1 MIPVRNPDQK
11 DLLLDQ
17 QMALTHYLDDLL
29 CEPPTSEARAAANPA
44 QQVAVALV
52 AEVVP
57 LVPEPEKID
66 PASEGVGASQP
77 EVVAVKNLPLD
88 CMFFKLA
95 GLVLAVPM
103 EQLTGVEKLAQAL
116 QNPALELRLVEQDMY
131 GVPCSIIDITKVLL
145 PPARIASLG
154 DLSKRH
160 FRQIILV
167 DNNRLGLVCEEILGV
182 ISVAPSAIRWRTD
195 TGKRPWMAG
204 MISDQQA
211 VLLNLPGLQGVLQE
225 SS

>member
-1 MIPVRNPDQK
+1 MIPVSNPDQK

-29 CEPPTSEARAAANPA
+29 CEQSMPEVRVAAHLAQNVTEAMGS
-44 QQVAVALV
+44 
-52 AEVVP
+52 EVVL
-57 LVPEPEKID
+57 LVPESKKID
-66 PASEGVGASQP
+66 PEPEAASVQ
-77 EVVAVKNLPLD
+77 NLPLD

-95 GLVLAVPM
+95 GLLLAVPM
-103 EQLTGVEKLAQAL
+103 NQLTGVEKLAQDL
-116 QNPALELRLVEQDMY
+116 QNPALDVHLVERDMY
-131 GVPCSIIDITKVLL
+131 GVTCSIIDITKVLL
-145 PPARIASLG
+145 PPARIAGLG
-154 DLSKRH
+154 DLSKRR

-167 DNNRLGLVCEEILGV
+167 DNNRLGLVCEEVLGV
-182 ISVAPSAIRWRTD
+182 ISVTPSAIRWRTD

-211 VLLNLPGLQGVLQE
+211 VLLDLPGLQEVLQT